1 MARKINTDL
10 GINVNLTDAPDVK
23 AVSVTS
29 TPLPTGKNQ
38 FELLADVLGQFNPKI
53 QELVKKDVQEKDLQ
67 DEILGAN
74 TVNGLTLEEA
84 RQAHE
89 KGFPDIY
96 NGWARVGAYR
106 QYALNANMEFSERM
120 KQRYNENKNNPN
132 YNWQQ
137 DYAELS
143 QFYLKDKQN
152 DPFFQA
158 AFQKIS
164 PLTQKFI
171 TEEEFKNQ
179 TENLKRRVEHSTMY
193 DLRTISDRVLDTLNM
208 NFRETIPV
216 ETSGKDFEKRKQE
229 YISQNYIKLWN
240 EEFEKIKNNLNPVL
254 SKAEFDGLVV
264 ETAESHLKLGGDYIS
279 LYIDKLT
286 KPRADGTPPII
297 DIPKYNDR
305 VINIVTK
312 GEEALKVLQF
322 YEQLKTSTT
331 SAISDEKYK
340 KYSGSL
346 S

>member
-23 AVSVTS
+23 AVSVTN

-193 DLRTISDRVLDTLNM
+193 DLRTISDVLLP
-208 NFRETIPV
+208 E
-216 ETSGKDFEKRKQE
+216 EGFEPDNKVVVRD
-229 YISQNYIKLWN
+229 L
-240 EEFEKIKNNLNPVL
+240 KIVNGR
-254 SKAEFDGLVV
+254 S
-264 ETAESHLKLGGDYIS
+264 
-279 LYIDKLT
+279 
-286 KPRADGTPPII
+286 
-297 DIPKYNDR
+297 
-305 VINIVTK
+305 
-312 GEEALKVLQF
+312 
-322 YEQLKTSTT
+322 
-331 SAISDEKYK
+331 
-340 KYSGSL
+340 
-346 S
+346 